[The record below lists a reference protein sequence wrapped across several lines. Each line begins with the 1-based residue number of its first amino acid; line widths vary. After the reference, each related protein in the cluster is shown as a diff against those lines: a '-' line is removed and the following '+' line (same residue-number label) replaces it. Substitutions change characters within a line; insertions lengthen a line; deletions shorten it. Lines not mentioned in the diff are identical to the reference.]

1 MLPVGLGS
9 IYHAYAEGIPFTRE
23 SWRGRIR
30 VKTACILGV
39 LGLSLFLRGIAVHAA
54 GTFAQG
60 AIAAAEIWLGH
71 IDAGDYAGSWRE
83 ASAYVQG
90 AITEQAWVASLTR
103 VRTPMGQRLSRQLT
117 QVQHTQ
123 SMLGAPDGDYV
134 VMQFDTH
141 FEHKQAAVE
150 TVTFI
155 QEKKGE
161 WKAAGYYIK

>member
-1 MLPVGLGS
+1 M
-9 IYHAYAEGIPFTRE
+9 
-23 SWRGRIR
+23 
-30 VKTACILGV
+30 KTACMLGV
-39 LGLSLFLRGIAVHAA
+39 LVLSLAFWGSAVHAED
-54 GTFAQG
+54 TFAQG
-60 AIAAAEIWLGH
+60 ATAAAETWLGH
-71 IDAGDYAGSWRE
+71 VDAGDYAGSWHE

-103 VRTPMGQRLSRQLT
+103 VRTPMGPLLSRQLK

-123 SMLGAPDGDYV
+123 SMPGAPDGDYV

-150 TVTFI
+150 TVTFM

>member
-1 MLPVGLGS
+1 M
-9 IYHAYAEGIPFTRE
+9 
-23 SWRGRIR
+23 
-30 VKTACILGV
+30 KTACMLGV
-39 LGLSLFLRGIAVHAA
+39 LVLSLALCCLAVHAEDTFVQ
-54 GTFAQG
+54 GTT
-60 AIAAAEIWLGH
+60 AAAEIWLGH
-71 IDAGDYAGSWRE
+71 VDAGEYARSWRE

-103 VRTPMGQRLSRQLT
+103 VRTPMGPLLSRQLK

-123 SMLGAPDGDYV
+123 SIPGAPDGDYV
-134 VMQFDTH
+134 VMQFDTR

-150 TVTFI
+150 TVTFL